1 MKIAVCIK
9 QVPQTTNVK
18 INPETNTL
26 IREGVES
33 QINPFDLYALEEAVR
48 VKERLTAAG
57 DESTVTVISMGPPQV
72 DAALR
77 EAITLGADDAVLL
90 CDRAFAGAD
99 TWATSYA
106 LAEALKRLGS
116 HLVFCGMQAI
126 DGDTAQTGP
135 GITVHAEY
143 SLATYVSK
151 IDEID
156 AKQATVHRLLEDG
169 YEVCQVALPA
179 LFTVVKEINEPRT
192 PSIRGKMKAKSAQ
205 IPTWTVEFMGL
216 DPEKCGLKGSPTQ
229 VVKVFSP
236 EHRAGGERYE
246 GDAPDLAAK
255 MLEVL
260 SERVTV

>member
-48 VKERLTAAG
+48 VKERLAAAG
-57 DESTVTVISMGPPQV
+57 EASTVTVISMGPPQV

-106 LAEALKRLGS
+106 LAEALKRLEAR
-116 HLVFCGMQAI
+116 LVFCGMQAI

-143 SLATYVSK
+143 ALATYVAK
-151 IDEID
+151 IDALD
-156 AKQATVHRLLEDG
+156 AKRATVHRLLEDG
-169 YEVCQVALPA
+169 YEICAVALPA

-205 IPTWTVEFMGL
+205 IPVWTAEHMGL
-216 DPEKCGLKGSPTQ
+216 DAEKCGLKGSPTQ

-236 EHRAGGERYE
+236 EHRAGGARYE
-246 GDAPDLAAK
+246 GDAPDLAGKLLA
-255 MLEVL
+255 VL
-260 SERVTV
+260 SERATF